1 MLLFLAL
8 NARADD
14 VYLALF
20 ERLTVTASNYEI
32 KVSPLSARQIPRVR
46 GASVPQI
53 HKYITTEG
61 RLMDGLNAITEANE
75 ILYQCQVDGVDLVI
89 ARVQGDSLFG
99 PIKLLSALS
108 GHPVQINKIVALEI
122 QNDKVLAAETVIRKE
137 SSFHWSASVFK

>member
-1 MLLFLAL
+1 
-8 NARADD
+8 
-14 VYLALF
+14 
-20 ERLTVTASNYEI
+20 
-32 KVSPLSARQIPRVR
+32 
-46 GASVPQI
+46 
-53 HKYITTEG
+53 
-61 RLMDGLNAITEANE
+61 MDGLNAITEANE